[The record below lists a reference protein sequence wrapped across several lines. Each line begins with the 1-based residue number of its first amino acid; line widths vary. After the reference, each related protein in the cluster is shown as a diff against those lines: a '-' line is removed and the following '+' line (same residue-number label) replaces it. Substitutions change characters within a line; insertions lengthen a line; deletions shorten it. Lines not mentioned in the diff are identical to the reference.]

1 MQDDRKKQNLAE
13 AMGRELSRAR
23 IADGDDPQDVER
35 DVERSIKRISQ
46 APIVLVA
53 CLDMTEMD
61 RYPDPQRNQAEYLMA
76 VQSVA
81 MVGQNIMLLAYAE
94 GLGTCWMCA
103 PLFSPSSVHEAFD
116 IPPEWIPQG
125 LILLGHAETAVNLP
139 NRKPL
144 KEVVRWS

>member
-1 MQDDRKKQNLAE
+1 
-13 AMGRELSRAR
+13 MGRELSRAR

-53 CLDMTEMD
+53 CLEMTEMD

-81 MVGQNIMLLAYAE
+81 MVGQTIMLLAYAE

-103 PLFSPSSVHEAFD
+103 PLFSPSSVHETFD

>member
-53 CLDMTEMD
+53 CLEMTEMD

-103 PLFSPSSVHEAFD
+103 PLFSPSSVHETFD

>member
-103 PLFSPSSVHEAFD
+103 PLFSPSSVHETFD

-125 LILLGHAETAVNLP
+125 LILLGHAETAVNPP